1 MCDTFVVV
9 KPGQVLF
16 GKNSDRDPNEAQALS
31 WVPEQTHSPGASLQ
45 CTWSVIPQVEHTYA
59 TLLCRPFWM
68 WGAETG
74 VNEHGVV
81 IGNEAIFAREP
92 FEENGLLGMDL
103 VRLGLE
109 RGNTAEAAKNIVCG
123 LIERHG
129 QGGRCSYEKAG
140 FSYHNSFL
148 IADASG
154 AWVVEAAGRRVATK
168 HISDGVYAISNSISL
183 PELTSRTDK
192 IDSSLRSS
200 PLWGAFGVCRR
211 ALRASARTWVANAS
225 KRRTRVQCLAAEA
238 NDVQSAMDVLRDHG
252 SEDGLPRYSRHNGA
266 MSAPCMHAGGWLA
279 ASQTVS
285 SLVSKLTPTGQQH
298 WATGTAAPCLS
309 VFRPVSVQQARDVGT
324 PTGTPNE
331 SLWWHFESVH
341 RALLSAELS
350 VREQYLAE
358 RELAQKRVL
367 EYSADDAWLIADEW
381 LLGWQQKLQLA
392 ENTDFRP
399 NFLRRY
405 WRRIEAQATAGSLLP
420 WRGP

>member
-9 KPGQVLF
+9 KPGHVLF
-16 GKNSDRDPNEAQALS
+16 GKNSDRDPNEAQVLS
-31 WVPEQTHSPGASLQ
+31 WVPEQTHPPGAKLQ
-45 CTWSVIPQVEHTYA
+45 CTWSSIDQVEHTYA

-68 WGAETG
+68 WGAEIG

-81 IGNEAIFAREP
+81 IGNEAIFARAP
-92 FEENGLLGMDL
+92 LEEDGLLGMDL

-109 RGNTAEAAKNIVCG
+109 RGNTAEAAKNVVCE

-183 PELTSRTDK
+183 PELKSRSDN

-211 ALRASARTWVANAS
+211 ALRASARTWVASAS
-225 KRRTRVQCLAAEA
+225 KRRSRVQCLAREVS
-238 NDVQSAMDVLRDHG
+238 DVQSAMDVLRDHG
-252 SEDGLPRYSRHNGA
+252 SENSLPRYLRHNGA

-279 ASQTVS
+279 ASQTVC
-285 SLVSKLTPTGQQH
+285 SLVSELTPTGQQH

-309 VFRPVSVQQARDVGT
+309 VFRPVSAHQARDVGT
-324 PTGTPNE
+324 PTGTPDDN
-331 SLWWHFESVH
+331 LWWRSEFVH
-341 RALLSAELS
+341 RALLSAEHS
-350 VREQYLAE
+350 IREQYLAD
-358 RELAQKRVL
+358 RELTQKHML
-367 EYSADDAWLIADEW
+367 EVAADDAWLIADDW
-381 LLGWQQKLQLA
+381 LSGWQDKLQLPTA
-392 ENTDFRP
+392 TDPRP
-399 NFLRRY
+399 KFLQRY
-405 WRRIEAQATAGSLLP
+405 WRRIETQAAAGSLLP

>member
-9 KPGQVLF
+9 KPGHVLF

-31 WVPEQTHSPGASLQ
+31 WVPDQTHSPGASLQ

-81 IGNEAIFAREP
+81 IGNEAIFAHEP

-109 RGNTAEAAKNIVCG
+109 RGNTAEAAKNIVCE

-154 AWVVEAAGRRVATK
+154 AWVVEAAGRLVATK

-183 PELTSRTDK
+183 PELKSRADK
-192 IDSSLRSS
+192 I
-200 PLWGAFGVCRR
+200 
-211 ALRASARTWVANAS
+211 RTWVANAD
-225 KRRTRVQCLAAEA
+225 KRRTRVTCLAAKA
-238 NDVQSAMDVLRDHG
+238 NDARSAMDVLRDHG
-252 SEDGLPRYSRHNGA
+252 SDDGLPRYSRHNGA

-279 ASQTVS
+279 ASQTVG
-285 SLVSKLTPTGQQH
+285 SLVSELTQTGQQH

-309 VFRPVSVQQARDVGT
+309 LFRPVSVQQARDVGT
-324 PTGTPNE
+324 PTGAPDE
-331 SLWWHFESVH
+331 SLWWRFESAH
-341 RALLSAELS
+341 RALLTAELS

-367 EYSADDAWLIADEW
+367 EYSDDDAWLIADEW
-381 LLGWQQKLQLA
+381 LLGWQEKLRLA
-392 ENTDFRP
+392 QEPDPRP
-399 NFLRRY
+399 KFLRRY
-405 WRRIEAQATAGSLLP
+405 WRRVEAQAAAGTLLP